1 MVMSRVLMQNYP
13 LVFVLLVN
21 ATFNRHGN
29 KFPFFTTK
37 EKENGTEHNKNTTR
51 SSLWSLV
58 SQSVYREISLGER
71 LTTDKSEMS
80 VN

>member
-21 ATFNRHGN
+21 ATFDSTGN

-37 EKENGTEHNKNTTR
+37 EKENHKPKCYVVTGQ
-51 SSLWSLV
+51 V
-58 SQSVYREISLGER
+58 SQSVYREISLRER